1 MMYTTKRLKELF
13 HIGRDSI
20 RYYEKD
26 GILNPKIDQHNGYH
40 YYNDLDID
48 ILSRIIK
55 LRGLDFSLSEIKHLH
70 NVDRTDD
77 YLKALIQKKA
87 DLQRRISHYQ
97 KIVQYLKQNEQNIQH
112 YLNHDFFLSSDDFMV
127 EFAYHNYHEF
137 FESHHKIKYDNY
149 RDLNNRSLCATSE
162 FIIFLKPN
170 DDYGHYFIDKAGTA
184 FTASTIP
191 LLKDLPAKF
200 SHYQYPHVFRSF
212 LQQPITMHRTINL
225 QKSLHAI
232 YDRGFRITAPPYLRQ
247 VAVLEKKQRILQL
260 NVPVQKA

>member
-1 MMYTTKRLKELF
+1 MYTTKRLKDLF

-26 GILNPKIDQHNGYH
+26 NILNPKINQHNGYH

-48 ILSRIIK
+48 ILSRILK
-55 LRGLDFSLSEIKHLH
+55 LRGLDFSLNEVSALQNVTSTAEYLH
-70 NVDRTDD
+70 AVNAKRQSIHH
-77 YLKALIQKKA
+77 KIN
-87 DLQRRISHYQ
+87 HYQ
-97 KIVQYLKQNEQNIQH
+97 RLAAYLDENEENLRH
-112 YLNHDFFLSSDDFMV
+112 YLQGDSFLAADDFWI
-127 EFAYHNYHEF
+127 EFAYLNFAEF
-137 FESHHKIKYDNY
+137 FDSRREVKYDNY
-149 RDLNNRSLCATSE
+149 HDLPARSLFAFSD
-162 FIIFLKPN
+162 FLIFLKPN

-191 LLKDLPAKF
+191 LLKDLPDKF

-232 YDRGFRITAPPYLRQ
+232 YDRGFRIIAPPYLRQ